1 MSPILRNPDFGHS
14 FVLQTDASDHG
25 AGAVLSQ
32 VDDAGVAGSPSCLLQ
47 SEIPVPGYQTGNS
60 SI

>member
-1 MSPILRNPDFGHS
+1 M
-14 FVLQTDASDHG
+14 LQTDASDHG